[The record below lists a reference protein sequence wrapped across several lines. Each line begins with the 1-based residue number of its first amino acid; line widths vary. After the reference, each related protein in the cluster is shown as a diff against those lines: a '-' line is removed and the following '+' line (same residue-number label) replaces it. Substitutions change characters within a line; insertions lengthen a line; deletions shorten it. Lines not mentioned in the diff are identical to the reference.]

1 MDSNQ
6 HNEILLKLQELQF
19 QVGRLVSDAESEKQF
34 RKIRNIEVEKRM
46 RELEQ
51 WKSEIHGKVI
61 ASVAIIG
68 LIWGVLIAVIVK
80 VIS

>member
-1 MDSNQ
+1 MDINQ
-6 HNEILLKLQELQF
+6 HSEILLKLQELQW
-19 QVGRLVSDAESEKQF
+19 QVGRLVSDAESEKEF
-34 RKIRNIEVEKRM
+34 RKQRNAEIEKRI

-51 WKSEIHGKVI
+51 WKSEIHGKII

>member
-1 MDSNQ
+1 MDERQ
-6 HNEILLKLQELQF
+6 HTEILIKLERMELQIF
-19 QVGRLVSDAESEKQF
+19 RLVSDAESEKEF
-34 RKIRNIEVEKRM
+34 RKQRNIEIEKRI
-46 RELEQ
+46 RDLEQ
-51 WKSEIHGKVI
+51 WKSEIHGKII